1 MGYTVEQPMEKAPEA
16 WRAVRCERRERE
28 KERERAV
35 QTGGRA
41 GDRKRGYTW
50 ITEHRTELLHW
61 SPPLGMTFAMQTRS
75 TLLHGTHLHG
85 LPLAGFVL
93 DSREE
98 ESDPANETGPSE
110 EAAGVCAPLCGSGQ
124 AGPLLGPRRRGNT
137 ATVAQ
142 PLRYPGQGPKL
153 LFSVIVAK

>member
-1 MGYTVEQPMEKAPEA
+1 
-16 WRAVRCERRERE
+16 
-28 KERERAV
+28 
-35 QTGGRA
+35 
-41 GDRKRGYTW
+41 
-50 ITEHRTELLHW
+50 
-61 SPPLGMTFAMQTRS
+61 MTFAMQTRS

-142 PLRYPGQGPKL
+142 PLRYFGQGQGPKL